1 MTEVRHFVL
10 TQDGQI
16 REFSS
21 EEAALIAAGA
31 NRLPEFA
38 ERRMRYLQVSW
49 DSEASGD
56 SNELKIQTAGAAIQ
70 FDAEG
75 RLADAA
81 PPGESDKLTRFEQDT
96 CVQWALRNL
105 ALPPVTLH

>member
-38 ERRMRYLQVSW
+38 QRRMRYLQVAWHRDLGS
-49 DSEASGD
+49 DST
-56 SNELKIQTAGAAIQ
+56 ELKIQTACAAIQ

-75 RLADAA
+75 RLAEAA
-81 PPGESDKLTRFEQDT
+81 PPGESDKLTRFEHDT
-96 CVQWALRNL
+96 CVQWALRKL

>member
-10 TQDGQI
+10 THDGQI

-38 ERRMRYLQVSW
+38 DRRMRYLQVSW
-49 DSEASGD
+49 DLEASGE

-75 RLADAA
+75 RLAEAT
-81 PPGESDKLTRFEQDT
+81 PPAENERISRFEQDT